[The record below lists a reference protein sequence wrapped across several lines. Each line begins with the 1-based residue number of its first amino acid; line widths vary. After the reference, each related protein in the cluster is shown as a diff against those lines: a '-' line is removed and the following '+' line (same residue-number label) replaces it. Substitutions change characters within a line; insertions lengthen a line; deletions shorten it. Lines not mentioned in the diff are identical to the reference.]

1 MLVLIMLV
9 LVMLVLPMLAM
20 RPVKPAMGFKR

>member
-9 LVMLVLPMLAM
+9 LVMLVLPMLAK